1 MKRLLLN
8 FLFGASALAGFTS
21 TGCRCRPQNSCWPST
36 QEWNAFNSSIQGN
49 LVPVRPAAAVCHVP
63 NLDSSMCDEVK
74 KQWTNSTWRAAQ
86 PGTVQ
91 WENWESWPEDNQTCY
106 IESSQSTPCGQGRIS
121 LYSALVQSASQI
133 QKTVRFAK
141 QHNLRLVIKNSG
153 HDFMGRSTSPESLQ
167 ILTNGMKDIR
177 LVNAFVLAGAPENKS
192 EGPAV
197 TIAAGVSLQDL
208 YSAVVAH
215 KRTVVGGTSHTVG
228 AAGGYIQGGG
238 HSALGVWKGMATDN
252 ALEFHVVTANGTLLY
267 ANAYQNLDLFWAL
280 RGGGGGSFGVV
291 LSVTLRTFPEVP
303 VVVANLNI
311 STPIGNPQFW
321 TAMTEVHAAL
331 PGLNDAGGSGYYF
344 IYPNYPVSK
353 NFSASTMT
361 LVTTFPNNTNTAK
374 IDHLY
379 APLRSKLNGASGI
392 TAQYQSFV
400 LPSVRSVYSTILIPG
415 NDDVTAA
422 SLVQGSRLYSREL
435 LASE

>member
-197 TIAAGVSLQDL
+197 TIAAG
-208 YSAVVAH
+208 
-215 KRTVVGGTSHTVG
+215 
-228 AAGGYIQGGG
+228 
-238 HSALGVWKGMATDN
+238 
-252 ALEFHVVTANGTLLY
+252 GTLLY

-361 LVTTFPNNTNTAK
+361 LVTIFPNNTNTAK